1 MQEMTPAQGQTY
13 GRIRNPEPWAQPS
26 SSRML
31 TTYLADVEQMLDEHR
46 WDLAM
51 RDALDLPVIAVALS
65 NPALTASDDQ
75 CKAWCEQWI
84 QAAAATSDFH
94 HTRVCNAVAQ
104 HPKATDQVPT
114 GTVPSKALRR
124 LRLRRHARSAPR
136 GFKATRQEGENQHA
150 AHAIEVCN
158 ALVEA
163 MRRWYAHVACHDPIT
178 QANLARLAVLR

>member
-1 MQEMTPAQGQTY
+1 
-13 GRIRNPEPWAQPS
+13 
-26 SSRML
+26 ML

-65 NPALTASDDQ
+65 NPALTASSDQ

-84 QAAAATSDFH
+84 RAAAAANDFD
-94 HTRVCNAVAQ
+94 HTRVCDALVQ
-104 HPKATDQVPT
+104 HSNESEAASA

-124 LRLRRHARSAPR
+124 LRLRRHARNAPR
-136 GFKATRQEGENQHA
+136 GFKATRQEGEDQLA
-150 AHAIEVCN
+150 AHAIEVCT

-163 MRRWYAHVACHDPIT
+163 IRRWYAHVACHDPIT